1 MTERCSMS
9 SRAIGATVLLA
20 GSAVLAACRGEQR
33 AAPAAGTQAV
43 APAYTDITAAQLHDM
58 MRNKDFVL
66 VNVHIPY
73 TGDIP
78 GTDLTIPYDQIAAH
92 LDRLP
97 ANKAAKVV
105 LYCRS
110 GNMSKTASYT
120 LASLGYTNVY
130 NVAGG
135 MRAWSDAGFPLE
147 LRGQP

>member
-1 MTERCSMS
+1 MDT
-9 SRAIGATVLLA
+9 RAICVTMLLA
-20 GSAVLAACRGEQR
+20 GSVTLAGCQREQR
-33 AAPAAGTQAV
+33 AAPAAEAQAV

-58 MRNKDFVL
+58 MRAKDFVL

-73 TGDIP
+73 AGDIP
-78 GTDLTIPYDQIAAH
+78 GTDFTVPYDRVAEH
-92 LDRLP
+92 LDRFP
-97 ANKAAKVV
+97 DKAAMIV

-110 GNMSKTASYT
+110 GNMSKTASSA

-135 MRAWSDAGFPLE
+135 MRAWTDAGYPLE